1 MAGRL
6 YRMAKVVSANPSSW
20 GIVDAKEISG
30 FRRVSKLTDLYSI
43 AECILS
49 SAYGDGT
56 TNGED
61 AVGQIWYVAEPGVS
75 GDYKL
80 TNWANRKSASGW
92 TKLSYGGDVSV
103 PVTNVEVNGVSV
115 LVGKTAKI
123 DLTSY
128 ATIDGVNTTF
138 TSHNG
143 RITKLESTVENH
155 EKRIKVNETNIA
167 TNVTNIKAIN
177 DKIGANNGIATLD
190 ANGFIPLSQLG
201 NLDITVFTVVN
212 ALPTSN
218 IENKV
223 YLLKATNVGDKN
235 KYAEYIY
242 TGDRKGTY
250 DATKWEKLGEVAAK
264 VDLSGYMNAQEV
276 TDAIQSTQSSI
287 EDDYNGKFGTV
298 QININSINNSLKTK
312 AEIATIKAKDI
323 TYDPTKG
330 SLSKGDGD
338 GNTKTTL
345 VSLATNTTHGFMSK
359 DDKGKLDA
367 LIQTSTQSGDNTVT
381 DRVYSVGVVST
392 ELDKKVNK
400 TDADKTYATITNF
413 DILASRV
420 NQIKQF
426 NPTIPSNLPIA
437 SSIVLYDPNTSN
449 ANYLD
454 GVQVMSD
461 GRNSVIVAN
470 QFEGKATKAIADE
483 NGKNINAT
491 YAKKADLINHWTTTN
506 LEAIS
511 NTELDNILNT

>member
-49 SAYGDGT
+49 SAYGDGI

-103 PVTNVEVNGVSV
+103 PVTDVEVNGVSV

-177 DKIGANNGIATLD
+177 NKIGANNGIATLD
-190 ANGFIPLSQLG
+190 ANGFVPLSQLG

-223 YLLKATNVGDKN
+223 YLLKATNVGDNN
-235 KYAEYIY
+235 KYTEYIY

-264 VDLSGYMNAQEV
+264 VDLSGYMTANDV
-276 TDAIQSTQSSI
+276 RDAIQSTQSSI
-287 EDDYNGKFGTV
+287 EGDYNGKFDAV
-298 QININSINNSLKTK
+298 QTNITSINNSLKTK
-312 AEIATIKAKDI
+312 AEIATVKDKDI

-330 SLSKGDGD
+330 ALSKGYD
-338 GNTKTTL
+338 NTKTTL

-359 DDKGKLDA
+359 NDKGKLDT
-367 LIQTSTQSGDNTVT
+367 LVQTGIQSGDENVT
-381 DRVYSVGVVST
+381 DVTYSKKT
-392 ELDKKVNK
+392 ILAELAKKVNK
-400 TDADKTYATITNF
+400 TDAANTYATITNVES
-413 DILASRV
+413 LTTRV
-420 NQIKQF
+420 NNIKQF

-437 SSIVLYDPNTSN
+437 SSIVLYDSNTSN

-461 GRNSVIVAN
+461 GKNSVIVAD

-483 NGKNINAT
+483 NGKNIDAT
-491 YAKKADLINHWTTTN
+491 YAKKADLNNHWTTVN

-511 NTELDNILNT
+511 DTELDNILK

>member
-115 LVGKTAKI
+115 LVDKTAKI

-177 DKIGANNGIATLD
+177 NKIGANNGIATLD
-190 ANGFIPLSQLG
+190 ANGFVPLSQLG

-250 DATKWEKLGEVAAK
+250 DATKWEKLGEVAAE
-264 VDLSGYMNAQEV
+264 VDLSSYMNAQEV
-276 TDAIQSTQSSI
+276 KDAIQSTQSSI
-287 EDDYNGKFGTV
+287 EDDYNGKFNAV
-298 QININSINNSLKTK
+298 QTDITSINNSLKTK
-312 AEIATIKAKDI
+312 KDI
-323 TYDPTKG
+323 TYDSTKG
-330 SLSKGDGD
+330 ALNKGD

-345 VSLATNTTHGFMSK
+345 VSLATNTSHGFMSK
-359 DDKGKLDA
+359 DDKGKLDT
-367 LIQTSTQSGDNTVT
+367 LVQTGVQSGDESVT
-381 DRVYSVGVVST
+381 DTTYSKKT
-392 ELDKKVNK
+392 ILAELAKKVN
-400 TDADKTYATITNF
+400 TTVAANTYATIT
-413 DILASRV
+413 DVESLTTHV
-420 NQIKQF
+420 NNIKQF

-437 SSIVLYDPNTSN
+437 SSIVLYDSNTSN

-461 GRNSVIVAN
+461 GKFSVIVAD

-483 NGKNINAT
+483 NGKNIDAT
-491 YAKKADLINHWTTTN
+491 YAKKADLNNHWTTAN

-511 NTELDNILNT
+511 DTELEDILNK

>member
-6 YRMAKVVSANPSSW
+6 YRMAKVVSSNPSSW

-61 AVGQIWYVAEPGVS
+61 AVGQIWYVAETKA
-75 GDYKL
+75 DYKL

-92 TKLSYGGDVSV
+92 TRLSYGGDVSV
-103 PVTNVEVNGVSV
+103 PVKDVRVDGTTVLSNGIANITGISA
-115 LVGKTAKI
+115 LNSKTSSLEH
-123 DLTSY
+123 DLTDTKKVLSLV
-128 ATIDGVNTTF
+128 TKSIGVKKGEDVGDNRV
-138 TSHNG
+138 S
-143 RITKLESTVENH
+143 L
-155 EKRIKVNETNIA
+155 
-167 TNVTNIKAIN
+167 
-177 DKIGANNGIATLD
+177 GIATLD
-190 ANGFIPLSQLG
+190 TNGNVPLSQLG
-201 NLDITVFTVVN
+201 NLDMTVFTVVN
-212 ALPTSN
+212 ALPTTN

-223 YLLKATNVGDKN
+223 YLLRATNVGDKN
-235 KYAEYIY
+235 NYAEYIY
-242 TGDRKGTY
+242 TGNRTAAY

-264 VDLSGYMNAQEV
+264 VDLSGYMTANDV
-276 TDAIQSTQSSI
+276 IDAIQSTQNSI
-287 EDDYNGKFGTV
+287 ENDYNGKFETV
-298 QININSINNSLKTK
+298 QTDITSINNSLKTK

-330 SLSKGDGD
+330 TLSKGDGD

-359 DDKGKLDA
+359 NDKAKLDA

-381 DRVYSVGVVST
+381 DRVYSVSVVST

-400 TDADKTYATITNF
+400 TVADNTYATITNF

-461 GRNSVIVAN
+461 GKNSVIVAD
-470 QFEGKATKAIADE
+470 QFDGKATKAIADE

-491 YAKKADLINHWTTTN
+491 YAKKADLNNYWTITN

-511 NTELDNILNT
+511 NTDLDNILNN

>member
-61 AVGQIWYVAEPGVS
+61 AVGQIWYVAETKA
-75 GDYKL
+75 DYKL

-92 TKLSYGGDVSV
+92 TRLSYGGDVSI
-103 PVTNVEVNGVSV
+103 PVKDVKVDGTTVLSNGIANITGISA
-115 LVGKTAKI
+115 LNGKTSSLEQ
-123 DLTSY
+123 DLTNTKKVLSLV
-128 ATIDGVNTTF
+128 TKSIGVKKGEDVGDNRV
-138 TSHNG
+138 S
-143 RITKLESTVENH
+143 L
-155 EKRIKVNETNIA
+155 
-167 TNVTNIKAIN
+167 
-177 DKIGANNGIATLD
+177 GIATLD
-190 ANGFIPLSQLG
+190 TNGNVPLSQLG
-201 NLDITVFTVVN
+201 NLDMTVFTVVN
-212 ALPTSN
+212 ALPTTN

-223 YLLKATNVGDKN
+223 YLLRATNVGDKN
-235 KYAEYIY
+235 NYAEYIY
-242 TGDRKGTY
+242 TGDRTAAY

-264 VDLSGYMNAQEV
+264 VDLSGYMTANDV
-276 TDAIQSTQSSI
+276 RDAIQSTQSSI
-287 EDDYNGKFGTV
+287 ESDYNGKFKTV
-298 QININSINNSLKTK
+298 QTDITSINNSLKTK

-330 SLSKGDGD
+330 TLSKGDGD

-359 DDKGKLDA
+359 NDKAKLDA

-381 DRVYSVGVVST
+381 DRVYSVSVVST

-400 TDADKTYATITNF
+400 TVADNTYATITNF

-420 NQIKQF
+420 NNIKQF

-437 SSIVLYDPNTSN
+437 SSIVLYDPNTNN

-461 GRNSVIVAN
+461 GKNSVIVAD

-483 NGKNINAT
+483 NGKNIDAT
-491 YAKKADLINHWTTTN
+491 YAKKADLNNHWTTTN

-511 NTELDNILNT
+511 NTELDNILNN

>member
-61 AVGQIWYVAEPGVS
+61 AVGQIWYVAETKA
-75 GDYKL
+75 DYKL

-92 TKLSYGGDVSV
+92 TRLSYGGDVSV
-103 PVTNVEVNGVSV
+103 PVKDVRVDGTTVLSNGIANITGISA
-115 LVGKTAKI
+115 LNSKTSSLEQ
-123 DLTSY
+123 DLTNTKKVLSLV
-128 ATIDGVNTTF
+128 TKSIGVKKGEDVGDNRV
-138 TSHNG
+138 S
-143 RITKLESTVENH
+143 L
-155 EKRIKVNETNIA
+155 
-167 TNVTNIKAIN
+167 
-177 DKIGANNGIATLD
+177 GIATLD
-190 ANGFIPLSQLG
+190 TNGNVPLSQLG
-201 NLDITVFTVVN
+201 NLDMTVFTVVN
-212 ALPTSN
+212 ALPTTN

-223 YLLKATNVGDKN
+223 YLLRATNVGDKN
-235 KYAEYIY
+235 NYTEYIY
-242 TGDRKGTY
+242 TGNRTAAY

-298 QININSINNSLKTK
+298 QKNINSINDSLKTK

-330 SLSKGDGD
+330 SLSKGDGN

-345 VSLATNTTHGFMSK
+345 VSLATNTSHGFMSK
-359 DDKGKLDA
+359 SDKAKLDT

-400 TDADKTYATITNF
+400 TDANNTYATITNF

-426 NPTIPSNLPIA
+426 NPTIPSKLPIA

-461 GRNSVIVAN
+461 GKNSVIVAS

-483 NGKNINAT
+483 NGKNIDVT
-491 YAKKADLINHWTTTN
+491 YAKKADLNNHWTTTN
-506 LEAIS
+506 LAAIS

>member
-61 AVGQIWYVAEPGVS
+61 AVGQIWYVAETKA
-75 GDYKL
+75 DYKL

-92 TKLSYGGDVSV
+92 TRLSYGGDVSV
-103 PVTNVEVNGVSV
+103 PVKDVRVDGTTVLSNGIANITGISA
-115 LVGKTAKI
+115 LNSKTSSLEH
-123 DLTSY
+123 DLTDTKKVLSLV
-128 ATIDGVNTTF
+128 TKSIGVKK
-138 TSHNG
+138 G
-143 RITKLESTVENH
+143 E
-155 EKRIKVNETNIA
+155 
-167 TNVTNIKAIN
+167 
-177 DKIGANNGIATLD
+177 DIGDNRVSLGIATLD
-190 ANGFIPLSQLG
+190 TNGNVPLSQLG
-201 NLDITVFTVVN
+201 NLDMTVFTVVN
-212 ALPTSN
+212 ALPTTN
-218 IENKV
+218 IENKI
-223 YLLKATNVGDKN
+223 YLLRATNVGDKN
-235 KYAEYIY
+235 NYAEYIY
-242 TGDRKGTY
+242 TGNRKGTY

-287 EDDYNGKFGTV
+287 KDDYNGKFGTV
-298 QININSINNSLKTK
+298 QTNITSINNSLKTK

-323 TYDPTKG
+323 TYDSTKG
-330 SLSKGDGD
+330 TLSKGDGD

-359 DDKGKLDA
+359 SDKSKLDT
-367 LIQTSTQSGDNTVT
+367 LIQTSKQSGDNTVT
-381 DRVYSVGVVST
+381 NRVYSVSVVST

-400 TDADKTYATITNF
+400 TVADNTYATITSF

-437 SSIVLYDPNTSN
+437 SSIVLYDPNTNN
-449 ANYLD
+449 ANYLE

-461 GRNSVIVAN
+461 GRNSVIVAD
-470 QFEGKATKAIADE
+470 QFDGKATKAIADE
-483 NGKNINAT
+483 NGKNIDAT
-491 YAKKADLINHWTTTN
+491 YAKKADLNNHWTTTN

>member
-61 AVGQIWYVAEPGVS
+61 AVGQIWYVAETKA
-75 GDYKL
+75 DYKL
-80 TNWANRKSASGW
+80 TNWANRKNASGW
-92 TKLSYGGDVSV
+92 IKLSYGGDVSV
-103 PVTNVEVNGVSV
+103 PVKDVRVDGTTVLSNGIANITGISA
-115 LVGKTAKI
+115 LNSKTSSLEY
-123 DLTSY
+123 DLTDTKKVLSLV
-128 ATIDGVNTTF
+128 TKSIGVKK
-138 TSHNG
+138 G
-143 RITKLESTVENH
+143 EN
-155 EKRIKVNETNIA
+155 
-167 TNVTNIKAIN
+167 
-177 DKIGANNGIATLD
+177 IGDNRVSLGIATLD
-190 ANGFIPLSQLG
+190 TNGNVPLSQLG
-201 NLDITVFTVVN
+201 NLDMTVFTVVN
-212 ALPTSN
+212 ALPTTN
-218 IENKV
+218 IENKI
-223 YLLKATNVGDKN
+223 YLLRATNVGDKN
-235 KYAEYIY
+235 NYAEYIY
-242 TGDRKGTY
+242 TGNRTAAY

-264 VDLSGYMNAQEV
+264 VDLSGYMNSQEV

-298 QININSINNSLKTK
+298 QTNITSINNSLKTK

-330 SLSKGDGD
+330 TLSKGDGD

-359 DDKGKLDA
+359 SDKSKLDA
-367 LIQTSTQSGDNTVT
+367 LIQTSKQSGDNTVT
-381 DRVYSVGVVST
+381 DRVYSVSVVST

-400 TDADKTYATITNF
+400 TVADNTYATITNF

-461 GRNSVIVAN
+461 GRNSVIVAD
-470 QFEGKATKAIADE
+470 QFDGKATKAIADE

-491 YAKKADLINHWTTTN
+491 YAKKSDLNNHWTTAN

>member
-61 AVGQIWYVAEPGVS
+61 AVGQIWYVAETKA
-75 GDYKL
+75 DYKL

-92 TKLSYGGDVSV
+92 TRLSYGGDVSV
-103 PVTNVEVNGVSV
+103 PVKDVRVDGTTVLSNGIANITGISALNSKTSSLEQNLTDTKKVLSLVTKSIGVKKGEDVGDNRVS
-115 LVGKTAKI
+115 L
-123 DLTSY
+123 
-128 ATIDGVNTTF
+128 
-138 TSHNG
+138 
-143 RITKLESTVENH
+143 
-155 EKRIKVNETNIA
+155 
-167 TNVTNIKAIN
+167 
-177 DKIGANNGIATLD
+177 GIATLD
-190 ANGFIPLSQLG
+190 TNGNVPLSQLG
-201 NLDITVFTVVN
+201 NLDMTVFKVVN
-212 ALPTSN
+212 ALPTTN

-223 YLLKATNVGDKN
+223 YLVRATSVGDKN
-235 KYAEYIY
+235 NYAEYIY
-242 TGDRKGTY
+242 TGNRTAAY

-264 VDLSGYMNAQEV
+264 VDLSGYMTANDV
-276 TDAIQSTQSSI
+276 RDAIQSTQSSI
-287 EDDYNGKFGTV
+287 ENDYNGKFNTV
-298 QININSINNSLKTK
+298 QTDINSINNSLKTK

-330 SLSKGDGD
+330 TLSKGDGD

-359 DDKGKLDA
+359 SDKAKLDA

-381 DRVYSVGVVST
+381 DRVYSVSVVST

-400 TDADKTYATITNF
+400 TVADNTYATKTAFNT
-413 DILASRV
+413 LSTTV
-420 NQIKQF
+420 SNIKQF

-437 SSIVLYDPNTSN
+437 SSIVLYDPNTNN

-454 GVQVMSD
+454 GVIVMSD
-461 GRNSVIVAN
+461 GRNSVIVAD
-470 QFEGKATKAIADE
+470 QFDGKASKAIADE
-483 NGKNINAT
+483 NGKNIDAT
-491 YAKKADLINHWTTTN
+491 YAKKADLNNHWTTTN

-511 NTELDNILNT
+511 NTDLDKILNT

>member
-61 AVGQIWYVAEPGVS
+61 AVGQIWYVAETKA
-75 GDYKL
+75 DYKL

-92 TKLSYGGDVSV
+92 TRLSYSGDVSV
-103 PVTNVEVNGVSV
+103 PVKDVRVDGTTVLSNGIANITGISA
-115 LVGKTAKI
+115 LNSKTSSLEH
-123 DLTSY
+123 DLTDTKKVLSLV
-128 ATIDGVNTTF
+128 TKSIGVKK
-138 TSHNG
+138 G
-143 RITKLESTVENH
+143 E
-155 EKRIKVNETNIA
+155 
-167 TNVTNIKAIN
+167 
-177 DKIGANNGIATLD
+177 DIGDNRVSLGIATLD
-190 ANGFIPLSQLG
+190 TNGNVPLSQLG
-201 NLDITVFTVVN
+201 NLDMTVFTVVN
-212 ALPTSN
+212 ALPTTN

-223 YLLKATNVGDKN
+223 YLLRATNVGDKN
-235 KYAEYIY
+235 NYAEYIY
-242 TGDRKGTY
+242 TGNRTAAY
-250 DATKWEKLGEVAAK
+250 DATKWEKLGEVSAK
-264 VDLSGYMNAQEV
+264 VDLSGYMTANDV
-276 TDAIQSTQSSI
+276 IDAIQSTQSSI
-287 EDDYNGKFGTV
+287 ENDYNGKFETV
-298 QININSINNSLKTK
+298 QTDITSINNSLKTK

-330 SLSKGDGD
+330 TLSKGDGD

-359 DDKGKLDA
+359 NDKAKLDT
-367 LIQTSTQSGDNTVT
+367 LVQTGIQSGDESVT
-381 DRVYSVGVVST
+381 DTTYSKKT
-392 ELDKKVNK
+392 ILAELAKKVNK
-400 TDADKTYATITNF
+400 TDADNKYATITSF
-413 DILASRV
+413 DLLTSRV

-437 SSIVLYDPNTSN
+437 SSIVLYDPNTNN

-461 GRNSVIVAN
+461 GRSSVIVAD
-470 QFEGKATKAIADE
+470 QFDGKATKAIADE
-483 NGKNINAT
+483 NGRNIDAT
-491 YAKKADLINHWTTTN
+491 YAKKADLNNHWTTTN

-511 NTELDNILNT
+511 NTELDNILNN